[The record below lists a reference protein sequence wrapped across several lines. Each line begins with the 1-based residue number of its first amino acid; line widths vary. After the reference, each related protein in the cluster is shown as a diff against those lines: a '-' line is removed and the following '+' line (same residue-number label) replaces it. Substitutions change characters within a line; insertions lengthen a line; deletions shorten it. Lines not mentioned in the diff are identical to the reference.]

1 MLTKASKEASKSGRN
16 SLAIQHPPMLLLS
29 CFGLPLS
36 VRVII
41 SPADAIELV
50 DVWLCNDVS
59 GAVEKD

>member
-41 SPADAIELV
+41 SADAFELV